1 MNTIGTGTYGS
12 SWRAKYFSA
21 NLQKVLRKALVAEAI
36 CAVDSSDSFYI
47 HNPYGNQ
54 PTATQ
59 QALTGTYSITAFT
72 VTDDSLT
79 VTDEVI
85 FSEHVFDFER
95 RYNSFNLFAERAD
108 EMGFAISVQI
118 DKFVVNSLT
127 EDATSAYTTP
137 AGGFTTSA
145 NIPVILANLLSKV
158 AGYSSPVAANA
169 EYFLVLE
176 NTDLVGL
183 IQNQFASG
191 FSFADAALR
200 NGLITSQ
207 GGIDI
212 YVVRSGTFVDA
223 TIGTR
228 SDILNNGHRVFG
240 VKRAATY
247 ASPRGVQYDEKGVS
261 GKTGKEI
268 CAYGYV
274 GFAFWVQNRALGVDI
289 TLA

>member
-1 MNTIGTGTYGS
+1 VNTIGTGTYGS
-12 SWRAKYFSA
+12 SWRAKYFST
-21 NLQKVLRKALVAEAI
+21 NLQKVLRKAAVAEAI
-36 CAVDSSDSFYI
+36 CTVDNSNSFYI

-85 FSEHVFDFER
+85 FAEHVFDFER
-95 RYNSFNLFAERAD
+95 RYNSYDLFAERAD
-108 EMGFAISVQI
+108 EMGYAIAIQI
-118 DKFVVNSLT
+118 DKFVINSLT

-137 AGGFTTSA
+137 AGGFTASA
-145 NIPVILANLLSKV
+145 NIPVILANIISKV
-158 AGYSSPVAANA
+158 AGYQSGVDNA
-169 EYFLVLE
+169 GLFLVLE

-183 IQNQFASG
+183 VQNQFASG
-191 FSFADAALR
+191 YSFADLALR
-200 NGLITSQ
+200 NGLILSQ

-212 YVVRSGTFVDA
+212 YVVRTGTFVDA

-228 SDILNNGHRVFG
+228 SDILNNNHRVAG
-240 VKRAATY
+240 IKKVSTY

-274 GFAFWVQNRALGVDI
+274 GFALWVQKRALIVDI